1 MDLITAPLKVKNLG
15 RSEYQP
21 TWLAMQD
28 FTDKRDPQTTD
39 ELWLVE
45 HPPIFTQGLAGKT
58 EHVLAAGDIPVV
70 HVDRGGQVTYH
81 GPGQIVAYPLIDLR
95 RHNIDVKS
103 LVYGIEQAIID
114 VLKQYDIPA
123 ERKQK
128 APGVYVKGDK
138 IAALGLKI
146 RRGCS
151 YHGLAFNIDMDLA
164 PFARINPC
172 GFSGLNVIQMRDL
185 NPDCEIAKVQQQLVE
200 AFCENLKFTA
210 TTPALA

>member
-95 RHNIDVKS
+95 RHGIGVKS

-200 AFCENLKFTA
+200 TFCENLKFTA

>member
-95 RHNIDVKS
+95 RHGIGVKS